1 MKNQFFDHL
10 QQVYFSDGV
19 DFSFVSSGDPD
30 ADTVT
35 KVRGTYLSRLK
46 GCSSSWP
53 AGSLGASCPHPVLIT
68 ERHHEELS
76 ELHRAL
82 NLAIEDIIERW
93 WSDEQAQF
101 PQRMPLEPG
110 EEELLRVS
118 HHLPSLRVPGHS
130 ML

>member
-1 MKNQFFDHL
+1 MRNKSFDRL
-10 QQVYFSDGV
+10 QQVYFPDGGG
-19 DFSFVSSGDPD
+19 FSFVSSEEPD
-30 ADTVT
+30 ADIVA
-35 KVRGTYLSRLK
+35 KVRGTYISRLK

-68 ERHHEELS
+68 ARHHEELS

-82 NLAIEDIIERW
+82 NSAIEDIIERW

-110 EEELLRVS
+110 EEDLLRVS
-118 HHLPSLRVPGHS
+118 HQLPPLRVPGDS
-130 ML
+130 Y